1 MKAYAWAVCAM
12 LVVAACLQRGNRE
25 PTPEWQVRQQK
36 MNEITTLWAQIR
48 GWRHDAHMDL
58 DPPPALLF
66 EWRAKPFVEAKRVC
80 PDGHAVPKSCG
91 EICLLA
97 EDICDNAER
106 ICIVA
111 DELGKTDQPAQ
122 EKCTSAKASCREA
135 KQRCCNCTPALEVV
149 P

>member
-1 MKAYAWAVCAM
+1 MKAPIAAVVWMVVVWACSAP
-12 LVVAACLQRGNRE
+12 R
-25 PTPEWQVRQQK
+25 PYKPEWDNRYQK
-36 MNEITTLWAQIR
+36 MTEITALWAQIR

-58 DPPPALLF
+58 DPPPALMF
-66 EWRAKPFVEAKRVC
+66 EWRAKPFIEAKRVC
-80 PDGHAVPKSCG
+80 PEGHAPKNKTCDD
-91 EICLLA
+91 ICLLA

-135 KQRCCNCTPALEVV
+135 KQRCCNCTPEAT

>member
-1 MKAYAWAVCAM
+1 MV
-12 LVVAACLQRGNRE
+12 VVAACMSAS
-25 PTPEWQVRQQK
+25 PKSPPEWEIRQQK
-36 MNEITTLWAQIR
+36 MNEITALWAQIR
-48 GWRHDAHMDL
+48 GWRHDARMDL

-66 EWRAKPFVEAKRVC
+66 ELRAKPLVEARRVC
-80 PDGHAVPKSCG
+80 PNGHTVPKSCG
-91 EICLLA
+91 DICVLA

-106 ICIVA
+106 ICTVA

-135 KQRCCNCTPALEVV
+135 KQRCCNCTPTPEPA